1 MYIFIA
7 TTNKKNTQKREM
19 MDGAGKSCTVAAS
32 CILVAWY
39 SSRTRN

>member
-19 MDGAGKSCTVAAS
+19 MDGAGKSCTVDARINVLQKS
-32 CILVAWY
+32 K
-39 SSRTRN
+39 SSL

>member
-1 MYIFIA
+1 
-7 TTNKKNTQKREM
+7 M